1 MLILYTKDF
10 PVSNLEDKVDL
21 KEAEM
26 LGNNHQRQEK
36 TNMEYRK
43 QTWKAILNKSPTA
56 SFPQK
61 LILNPL

>member
-43 QTWKAILNKSPTA
+43 QTWKAIPNG
-56 SFPQK
+56 
-61 LILNPL
+61 